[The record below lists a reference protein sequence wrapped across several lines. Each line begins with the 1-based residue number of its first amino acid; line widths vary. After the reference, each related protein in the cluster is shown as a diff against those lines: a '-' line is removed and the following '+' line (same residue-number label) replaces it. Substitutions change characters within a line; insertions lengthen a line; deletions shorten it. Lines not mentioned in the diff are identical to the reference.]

1 MKEEAVMRRFE
12 KWMPVAVIALA
23 ACLVLVIG
31 LAGRKQVTII
41 DEDREVVVSII
52 SSSMNAALKAA
63 DIELGTS
70 DKVIPELTTKLT
82 DGLEIL
88 VIRADQHEIAVDGEV
103 TSFSTTLR
111 TVNEIITGAGIELT
125 ENDIVYPGRNISV
138 AGPTKIEIIRV
149 TEEIASETVDM
160 PYGTII
166 EVSADLEAG
175 ESKLIQEG
183 VDGKKEVEYRIVFED
198 GVEIRRELIEETV
211 LTEPVPE
218 KFMRGRENLY
228 VTSRGRPLRYQKV
241 YIMRATAYDLS
252 VESCGKLPD
261 HPEYGITFSGT
272 KARPGVVAVD
282 PRVVKLGSKLYI
294 ESMDRTAD
302 YGFAK
307 AEDTGSAIKGNRVD
321 LFIENRTQALR
332 YGVRTVKV
340 YVLEEPITEEMMVG
354 YSNR

>member
-1 MKEEAVMRRFE
+1 MGRFK
-12 KWMPVAVIALA
+12 KWMPVTVIALA
-23 ACLVLVIG
+23 ACLVLIVG

-41 DEDREVVVSII
+41 DEDREVVVSTVRT
-52 SSSMNAALKAA
+52 SMASVLKAA
-63 DIELGTS
+63 DIVLEDS
-70 DKVIPELTTKLT
+70 DLVIPELGTKLT
-82 DGLEIL
+82 DGMEIQI
-88 VIRADQHEIAVDGEV
+88 VRADKHEIFVDGQ
-103 TSFSTTLR
+103 TQSIKTTALY
-111 TVNEIITGAGIELT
+111 VGDIIAEAGIELGD
-125 ENDIVYPGRNISV
+125 NDIVRPGKQVKVS
-138 AGPTKIEIIRV
+138 GPSSIEITRV
-149 TEEIASETVDM
+149 TESVQSDTVDM

-166 EVSADLEAG
+166 EVSDDLEAG
-175 ESKLIQEG
+175 ASKLVQEG
-183 VDGKKEVEYRIVFED
+183 VDGQKQVKYRIIFED

-211 LTEPVPE
+211 LKEPVPE
-218 KFMRGRENLY
+218 KFVRGKENLY

-252 VESCGKLPD
+252 FESCGKYPD

-272 KARPGVVAVD
+272 RARPGVVAVD

-294 ESMDRTAD
+294 ESMDRTPD

-321 LFIENRTQALR
+321 LFIENRSQALR

-340 YVLEEPITEEMMVG
+340 YVLEEPITEDMMVG

>member
-1 MKEEAVMRRFE
+1 MRRFE

-23 ACLVLVIG
+23 ACLVLVVG
-31 LAGRKQVTII
+31 LVGRKQVTII
-41 DEDREVVVSII
+41 DEDREVVVSTVT
-52 SSSMNAALKAA
+52 SSMTNALKAA
-63 DIELGTS
+63 DIELSVS
-70 DKVIPELTTKLT
+70 DKVMPDLATKLS
-82 DGLEIL
+82 DGLVIQI
-88 VIRADQHEIAVDGEV
+88 IRADQHEIAVDGE
-103 TSFSTTLR
+103 TIEHSTTLKS
-111 TVNEIITGAGIELT
+111 VGDILLEAGVELT
-125 ENDIVYPGRNISV
+125 ESDIVYPGRNISV
-138 AGPTKIEIIRV
+138 SGPTSIEIIRV
-149 TEEIASETVDM
+149 TEEFAADTVDM

-166 EVSADLEAG
+166 EVTSDLEAG

-183 VDGKKEVEYRIVFED
+183 VDGKKEVKYRIVYED

-211 LTEPVPE
+211 LAEPVPE

-294 ESMDRTAD
+294 ESMDRTPD

-321 LFIENRTQALR
+321 LFIEDRAQALR

-340 YVLEEPITEEMMVG
+340 YVLEEPITEDMMVG
-354 YSNR
+354 YSNRK